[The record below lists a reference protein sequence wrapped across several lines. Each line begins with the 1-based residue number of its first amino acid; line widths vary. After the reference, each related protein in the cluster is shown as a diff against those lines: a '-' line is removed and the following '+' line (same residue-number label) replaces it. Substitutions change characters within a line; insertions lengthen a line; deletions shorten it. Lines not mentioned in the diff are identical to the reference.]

1 MTAER
6 ALYLPSERII
16 IMLRLVDSKQMKAI
30 DSHTINGLKI
40 PSLVL
45 MERAAYATACVI
57 AEDLGCVTGGRPV
70 DGAAD
75 EKAVRQ
81 QQKVIAVCGSGNNGG
96 DGLAI
101 VRILHTMGFET
112 SFFMAGDLS
121 KATPETLRQ
130 LEILENMGI
139 GDCGGIQAFAEAD
152 ALVDAIFGI
161 GLMRPVGGT
170 FAKVIEAMN
179 AAPCPVYAVD
189 IPSGIS
195 TDTGQVLGC
204 GVRAV
209 KTVTFGCQ
217 KLGLVLYP
225 GADYAGQVVTADIGF
240 PELSV
245 RQADIRTFAW
255 ERSDIHGNLPPRHAY
270 SNKGTYGKVL
280 VIAGSRNMGG
290 AAYFSARAAYE
301 TGCGLVR
308 VLTVADN
315 RTMLLTSLPE
325 AVLSTYD
332 SAAPDREV
340 FLEALAWADSVV
352 LGPGLTTQSYACEIV
367 RCVMENCTVPLV
379 IDADGLNILAKHPE
393 LWELRKWEPAGQV
406 PEAAPALSEKTP
418 EAAPALSEKMPEAAP
433 ALLEK
438 TLAPVIITPH
448 LGEMS
453 RLTGKP
459 IPDIAGDLLD
469 VCRDF
474 ASAHGVVC
482 VLKDA
487 RTAISDG
494 VTAFI
499 NLSGNDGM
507 ATGGCGD
514 VLSGIIGGFLAS
526 GMDALKAASF
536 GCFVHGCAGDL
547 ARNEKGAYGLLASDI
562 IQYMS
567 KVTKTRT

>member
-1 MTAER
+1 
-6 ALYLPSERII
+6 
-16 IMLRLVDSKQMKAI
+16 MLRLVDSKQMKAI
-30 DSHTINGLKI
+30 DSYTINSLKI

-57 AEDLGCVTGGRPV
+57 AEDLGRQVCGAEAGAVRDADARSVCGA
-70 DGAAD
+70 GAAAAPP
-75 EKAVRQ
+75 K
-81 QQKVIAVCGSGNNGG
+81 KVIAVCGSGNNGG

-101 VRILHTMGFET
+101 ARILHTMGFET
-112 SFFMAGDLS
+112 SFFMAGDLK

-152 ALVDAIFGI
+152 ALVDAVFGI

-179 AAPCPVYAVD
+179 AASCPVYAVD

-204 GVRAV
+204 AVRAA

-225 GADYAGQVVTADIGF
+225 GAGYAGQVVTADIGF

-255 ERSDIHGNLPPRHAY
+255 ERSDIPGNLPPRHAY
-270 SNKGTYGKVL
+270 SNKGTYGRVL
-280 VIAGSRNMGG
+280 VIAGSRHMGG
-290 AAYFSARAAYE
+290 AAYFCARAAYG

-315 RTMLLTSLPE
+315 RTMMLSALPE

-332 SAAPDREV
+332 SASPDWGM
-340 FLEALAWADSVV
+340 FSEALAWADSVV
-352 LGPGLTTQSYACEIV
+352 LGPGLTTQPYACEIV
-367 RCVMENCTVPLV
+367 RYVMENCEAPLV
-379 IDADGLNILAKHPE
+379 IDADGLNILAKQPE
-393 LWELRKWEPAGQV
+393 LWKLRERRPSGEAPASTVQPAENVSGHGRV
-406 PEAAPALSEKTP
+406 PALS
-418 EAAPALSEKMPEAAP
+418 ANAPA
-433 ALLEK
+433 
-438 TLAPVIITPH
+438 PVVITPH

-453 RLTGKP
+453 RLTGKS
-459 IPDIAGDLLD
+459 IPDIAGNLLD
-469 VCRDF
+469 ICRDF
-474 ASAHGVVC
+474 AAAHGIVC

-494 VTAFI
+494 TTAYI

-507 ATGGCGD
+507 ATGGSGD

-526 GMDALKAASF
+526 GMNALKAASF
-536 GCFVHGCAGDL
+536 GCFVHGCAGDI

-567 KVTKTRT
+567 KVIC